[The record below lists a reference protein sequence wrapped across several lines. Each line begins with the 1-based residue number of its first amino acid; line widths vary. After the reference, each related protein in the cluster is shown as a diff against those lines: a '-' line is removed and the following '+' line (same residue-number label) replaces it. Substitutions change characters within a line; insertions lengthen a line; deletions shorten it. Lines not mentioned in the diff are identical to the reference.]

1 MVPFL
6 LQSEQLHLINF
17 LNRSCTLTSIST
29 PPQWQ
34 DNFFIDT
41 FYLSLFFCNSNSYP
55 HRTRTALNVHVL
67 IHFWFTYRL
76 KIQPDWLYSK
86 FVIEQNMN
94 MKLTVP
100 FYLHKAGAG
109 FPSPATDYIE
119 EDVDLNIHL
128 IKNVPATFIIRVQ
141 GKSMTDVDIYDGDLL
156 VVDKSLKPKNFSIV
170 VANVHDELVVKNFV
184 KEKDEQFLTSSSKKI
199 EDKII
204 INNDSEIFIWGVVTY
219 VIHSVY

>member
-1 MVPFL
+1 
-6 LQSEQLHLINF
+6 
-17 LNRSCTLTSIST
+17 
-29 PPQWQ
+29 
-34 DNFFIDT
+34 
-41 FYLSLFFCNSNSYP
+41 
-55 HRTRTALNVHVL
+55 
-67 IHFWFTYRL
+67 
-76 KIQPDWLYSK
+76 
-86 FVIEQNMN
+86 
-94 MKLTVP
+94 MKPIVP

-141 GKSMTDVDIYDGDLL
+141 GKSMMDVGIYDGDLL
-156 VVDKSLKPKNFSIV
+156 VVDKSLKPKNFSTV

-184 KEKDEQFLTSSSKKI
+184 KEKDEQFLTSGSKKI
-199 EDKII
+199 EDKIT

>member
-1 MVPFL
+1 
-6 LQSEQLHLINF
+6 
-17 LNRSCTLTSIST
+17 
-29 PPQWQ
+29 
-34 DNFFIDT
+34 
-41 FYLSLFFCNSNSYP
+41 
-55 HRTRTALNVHVL
+55 
-67 IHFWFTYRL
+67 
-76 KIQPDWLYSK
+76 
-86 FVIEQNMN
+86 
-94 MKLTVP
+94 MKLTIP

-141 GKSMTDVDIYDGDLL
+141 GKSMMDVGIYDGDLL
-156 VVDKSLKPKNFSIV
+156 VVDKSLKPKNFSTV

>member
-1 MVPFL
+1 
-6 LQSEQLHLINF
+6 
-17 LNRSCTLTSIST
+17 
-29 PPQWQ
+29 
-34 DNFFIDT
+34 
-41 FYLSLFFCNSNSYP
+41 
-55 HRTRTALNVHVL
+55 
-67 IHFWFTYRL
+67 
-76 KIQPDWLYSK
+76 
-86 FVIEQNMN
+86 

-141 GKSMTDVDIYDGDLL
+141 GKSMTDVGIYDGDLL

-184 KEKDEQFLTSSSKKI
+184 KEKDEQFLTSGSKKI

>member
-1 MVPFL
+1 
-6 LQSEQLHLINF
+6 
-17 LNRSCTLTSIST
+17 
-29 PPQWQ
+29 
-34 DNFFIDT
+34 
-41 FYLSLFFCNSNSYP
+41 
-55 HRTRTALNVHVL
+55 
-67 IHFWFTYRL
+67 
-76 KIQPDWLYSK
+76 
-86 FVIEQNMN
+86 

-141 GKSMTDVDIYDGDLL
+141 GKSMMDVGIYDGDLL
-156 VVDKSLKPKNFSIV
+156 VVDKSLKPKNFSTV
-170 VANVHDELVVKNFV
+170 VANVHDELVVKNFI
-184 KEKDEQFLTSSSKKI
+184 KEKDEQFLTSGSKKI
-199 EDKII
+199 EDKIT

>member
-1 MVPFL
+1 
-6 LQSEQLHLINF
+6 
-17 LNRSCTLTSIST
+17 
-29 PPQWQ
+29 
-34 DNFFIDT
+34 
-41 FYLSLFFCNSNSYP
+41 
-55 HRTRTALNVHVL
+55 
-67 IHFWFTYRL
+67 
-76 KIQPDWLYSK
+76 
-86 FVIEQNMN
+86 

-119 EDVDLNIHL
+119 EDIDLNIHL

-141 GKSMTDVDIYDGDLL
+141 GKSMTDVGIYDGDLL
-156 VVDKSLKPKNFSIV
+156 VVDKSLKPKNFSTV

-184 KEKDEQFLTSSSKKI
+184 KTKDEQFLTSGSKKI

-204 INNDSEIFIWGVVTY
+204 INNESDIFIWGVVTY

>member
-1 MVPFL
+1 
-6 LQSEQLHLINF
+6 
-17 LNRSCTLTSIST
+17 
-29 PPQWQ
+29 
-34 DNFFIDT
+34 
-41 FYLSLFFCNSNSYP
+41 
-55 HRTRTALNVHVL
+55 
-67 IHFWFTYRL
+67 
-76 KIQPDWLYSK
+76 
-86 FVIEQNMN
+86 

-141 GKSMTDVDIYDGDLL
+141 GKSMMDVGIYDGDLL
-156 VVDKSLKPKNFSIV
+156 VVDKSLKPKNFSTVI
-170 VANVHDELVVKNFV
+170 ANVHDELAVKNFV
-184 KEKDEQFLTSSSKKI
+184 KEKNEQFLTSGSKRT

-204 INNDSEIFIWGVVTY
+204 INSESDVFVWGVVTY

>member
-1 MVPFL
+1 
-6 LQSEQLHLINF
+6 
-17 LNRSCTLTSIST
+17 
-29 PPQWQ
+29 
-34 DNFFIDT
+34 
-41 FYLSLFFCNSNSYP
+41 
-55 HRTRTALNVHVL
+55 
-67 IHFWFTYRL
+67 
-76 KIQPDWLYSK
+76 
-86 FVIEQNMN
+86 

-141 GKSMTDVDIYDGDLL
+141 GKSMMDVGIYDGDLL
-156 VVDKSLKPKNFSIV
+156 VVDKSLKPKNFSTV

-204 INNDSEIFIWGVVTY
+204 INNDSEIFIWGIVTY
-219 VIHSVY
+219 VIHSTY